1 LLRME
6 GTIVNFRRGRK
17 TTYNRQ
23 MVVSVEGVD
32 DKEKASS
39 LVGKK
44 AVWVS
49 PGKHKKEIIGV
60 VNAVHGGKGAVRV
73 VFERGMPGQAI
84 GTKVKV
90 E

>member
-1 LLRME
+1 ME
-6 GTIVNFRRGRK
+6 GKIINFRRGVK
-17 TTYNRQ
+17 STYNRQ
-23 MVVSVEGVD
+23 MIVSIEGIS

-44 AVWVS
+44 AVWTS
-49 PGKHKKEIIGV
+49 PGKDKKEIVGV
-60 VNAVHGGKGAVRV
+60 VNAVHGGNGCVRV

-84 GTKVKV
+84 GNKIKI